1 MKVEGSHTMSALRE
15 RVYETLSDPAALRC
29 CLPGCDKFEET
40 APARFETTLKA
51 GIAGIKGT
59 FTGTVVLSEQVPPA
73 SYTLAV
79 EGSFSG
85 GFVKG
90 TANITLDADGDKTV
104 VKYLGEGQIS
114 GPLASVGQRLLQPA
128 SKMVVGQFFRCMEGQ
143 VPK

>member
-1 MKVEGSHTMSALRE
+1 MSAPRE
-15 RVYETLSDPAALRC
+15 RVYQTLSDPAALRH
-29 CLPGCDKFEET
+29 CLPGCETFEET
-40 APARFETTLKA
+40 APGRFETTLKA

-59 FTGTVVLSEQVPPA
+59 FTGTVILSEQHPPE

-90 TANITLDADGDKTV
+90 IASISLTADGDKTMV
-104 VKYLGEGQIS
+104 GYAGDGQIS
-114 GPLASVGQRLLQPA
+114 GPLASVGQRLLLPA
-128 SKMVVGQFFRCMEGQ
+128 SKMIVGQFFRCMEGQ